1 MSKIDLHIHSNCS
14 DDAELS
20 VEKIVSMS
28 KKSDMKVIAITDHN
42 SVRGVEK
49 AIVCGNKLGV
59 EVIPGIEIDCT
70 FNSIN
75 LHVLGYYIDYNRRE
89 FHELEKQ
96 VYDQEMKFASEKI
109 RRLRENTGLVVD
121 EMEVLEKANGK
132 IVTGELI
139 AEILLSKSN
148 SSDNELL
155 RPYIMGGARSDM
167 PYVNFYWD
175 FFSQGKAAYVP
186 VKYISLRDTIELIK
200 SSNGIPVIAHPG
212 NNLKEYM
219 AVIDSIIKE
228 GIEGIEVFSTYHSKE
243 QTDYFYQKAIEYKLP
258 MTCGS
263 DFHGKNKPN
272 ITIGGCDCSLP
283 YRDIVDPLKAKI

>member
-14 DDAELS
+14 DDAELP

-28 KKSDMKVIAITDHN
+28 KESDMKVISITDHN

-49 AIVCGNKLGV
+49 AIECGNKLGV

-109 RRLRENTGLVVD
+109 RRLRENTGLVVN
-121 EMEVLEKANGK
+121 EIEVLEKANGK

-148 SSDNELL
+148 SFDNELL

-212 NNLKEYM
+212 NNLKEDM

-272 ITIGGCDCSLP
+272 ITIGGCDCSLT